1 MNIAAQIFEQHL
13 ITIYFFYGLAFFSMG
28 LALLV
33 ETGRS
38 SEFPFAEAMAPLAAF
53 GIIHGF
59 HEWLE
64 MFQLLEIS
72 GAAAVPDW
80 LLSDGLRLFIL
91 VVSFA
96 LLVVF
101 GVRLVYANHR
111 PEVDGRLEAAAA
123 ALILIVV
130 WAISVLAA
138 RQIYSLSGSELA
150 ATADVLGRYILAI
163 PGALLAAWAI
173 ILEQRTFSARG
184 MSGFGRALFGAAV
197 ALIIYGT
204 IGQLFTKTS
213 PIFPS
218 NVINSE
224 LFLSLF
230 GLPVQLLRALCAII
244 MTLFII
250 RALRFFDTET
260 EQQLMEARE
269 AQASAQQAILYD
281 QQNIE
286 QLNRELRDAVGNL
299 SSLFGFAQSL
309 AKTLDSKEML
319 QDALVRFVSSEPHF
333 DACIVFL
340 RDKPHEAPYIAAMT
354 RCPANQEV
362 HDTMFEHA
370 LLIGDFVTN
379 SEKPGIWTGTEVKT
393 ITDEYQFEPG
403 QNEGPPVNSTGGRT
417 LGVPLNIRGQ
427 YSGSLVICTVPEKPP
442 FSAREFS
449 LVSTAAEQLSIA
461 LQNAALYQ
469 ELQERDKLRGELLHQ
484 VVSAQE
490 TERQRI
496 ARELHDG
503 TGQTLTALGLGLAAV
518 SGRISEFDH
527 KTSEQVNELKNLSTS
542 AMIELR
548 DVISNLRPS
557 LLDDLG
563 LVPALRGQV
572 QTFIERSGIHAELH
586 VKGTIR
592 RLSPDLETIVY
603 RIIQE
608 ALTNISKHA
617 NAASC
622 DVLLLFEIDEL
633 QIIIS
638 DDGRGF
644 DVDEILRS
652 MTGELRAWGLLGMQ
666 ERVALA
672 GGTFDITSAPGEG
685 TLIQISIP
693 LREEAVEKEIE
704 EKV

>member
-1 MNIAAQIFEQHL
+1 MSIAAQFFEQNL
-13 ITIYFFYGLAFFSMG
+13 ITIYFFYGLAFFAMG
-28 LALLV
+28 LALIV
-33 ETGRS
+33 ESGRS
-38 SEFPFAEAMAPLAAF
+38 SEFPFAMAMAPLAAF

-64 MFQLLEIS
+64 MFQLLNMT
-72 GAAAVPDW
+72 GATSIPGW
-80 LLSDGLRLFIL
+80 LLNDTVRLL
-91 VVSFA
+91 MMAVSFS

-101 GVRLVYANHR
+101 GVRLVYANHNLGA
-111 PEVDGRLEAAAA
+111 DGRRQAIFA
-123 ALILIVV
+123 ALALVSV
-130 WAISVLAA
+130 WLISVLAA
-138 RQIYSLSGSELA
+138 RQIYNLSGNGLI

-173 ILEQRTFSARG
+173 LLEQRTFSKRG
-184 MSGFGRALFGAAV
+184 MPGFGRALLGAAI

-204 IGQLFTKTS
+204 IGQLFARTS

-218 NVINSE
+218 NIINGQ
-224 LFLSLF
+224 LFISVT
-230 GLPVQLLRALCAII
+230 GMPVQLLRTLCAVT

-250 RALRFFDTET
+250 RALRFFDIET
-260 EQQLMEARE
+260 QQQLSEARE
-269 AQASAQQAILYD
+269 AREAAQQAMLD
-281 QQNIE
+281 EQQNIE
-286 QLNRELRDAVGNL
+286 QLNRELREAVGNL
-299 SSLFGFAQSL
+299 SSLFGFSQSL
-309 AKTLDSKEML
+309 AKTLDSREML
-319 QDALVRFVSSEPHF
+319 EDALMRFVNSEPHI
-333 DACIVFL
+333 DASIVFL
-340 RDKPHEAPYIAAMT
+340 RDRPHESPYIVAMT
-354 RCPANQEV
+354 QCPADKDI

-370 LLIGDFVTN
+370 LLVGDFVTT
-379 SEKPGIWTGTEVKT
+379 SEQPAIWTGTEVQNV
-393 ITDEYQFEPG
+393 TDAYEFEMAG
-403 QNEGPPVNSTGGRT
+403 QDDPLAVSTGGRT

-427 YSGSLVICTVPEKPP
+427 FSGSLVICTVPNKPP

-449 LVSTAAEQLSIA
+449 LISTAAEQLSIA

-518 SGRISEFDH
+518 SGRISEIDG
-527 KTSEQVNELKNLSTS
+527 KSSDQVSELKDLSTS

-548 DVISNLRPS
+548 DVISDLRPS

-572 QTFIERSGIHAELH
+572 QAFTERSGIHADLAIS
-586 VKGTIR
+586 GPIR

-603 RIIQE
+603 RIVQE
-608 ALTNISKHA
+608 ALTNVNKHA
-617 NAASC
+617 AATSAW
-622 DVLLLFEIDEL
+622 VHLVFEAESL
-633 QIIIS
+633 QLAII

-644 DVDEILRS
+644 DVDNILRS
-652 MTGELRAWGLLGMQ
+652 TPGELKAWGLLGMQ

-672 GGTFDITSAPGEG
+672 GGTFDISSTPGEG
-685 TLIQISIP
+685 TRIEISIP
-693 LREEAVEKEIE
+693 LQE
-704 EKV
+704 EKVKEAYGED